1 MSENPDAPAETRT
14 PTAVDAYAEEYFE
27 EFLKLAPEEATYLG
41 RAGVET
47 EYGDY
52 SPAGRQQ
59 MAELTRRTL
68 AGLDELSAQDHTD
81 EVTLHAMRERLQLE
95 LALHETGRTQLD
107 NIASPA
113 HGARMILD
121 LMPAES
127 DQDFQHLAGRMK
139 NLTPALE
146 GYWES
151 LRDSQS
157 AGHVP
162 AARQVRAAAGQ
173 FAAWAGA
180 DGAFAQFVEKAER
193 AGASSSAIQAVEEGA
208 QAAAEAYLLLSE
220 RLSNELLPSAPEA
233 DAVGADYYRLVSQT
247 FTGTVLDLEETYAW
261 GLQELERIVQAQREV
276 AEQIKPG
283 ASIEEAKEILNNDP
297 ARKLT
302 GTQALQEWMQ
312 QLSDQAVAELKGV
325 HFDIP
330 SPMDTLECMIAPTQD
345 GGVYYT
351 GPSDDFSRPGRM
363 WWSVPPEDNEFTTW
377 TETTTVYHEGVPGHH
392 LQIATATLVKDRLNS
407 WRRNA
412 ANTSGFAEGWA
423 LYAEQLMAELGYL
436 NDPGDMMGML
446 DMQRMRAARVVFDIG
461 VHCGLKAPAEWGGET
476 WTPEQGRAFL
486 RAHLPISEAQ
496 LDFEF
501 TRYLGWP
508 GQAPSYKVGQRV
520 FEQIRAEREAAEG
533 ESFDLRAFH
542 TELLQLG
549 GLGLDTLRF
558 AMGTSAV

>member
-1 MSENPDAPAETRT
+1 MSENPVAPAETRT

-41 RAGVET
+41 RTGVET

-59 MAELTRRTL
+59 MAELSRRTL

-81 EVTLHAMRERLQLE
+81 EVTLHALRERLQLE

-127 DQDFQHLAGRMK
+127 DQDFQHLAGRLK

-151 LRDSQS
+151 LQDSHS

-162 AARQVRAAAGQ
+162 AARQVRAAAAQ

-180 DGAFAQFVEKAER
+180 DGAFSQFVEKAGQ
-193 AGASSSAIQAVEEGA
+193 AGASSSVVQAVEEGA
-208 QAAAEAYLLLSE
+208 QAAAEAYLVLSE
-220 RLSNELLPSAPEA
+220 RLTNELLPSAPEA

-312 QLSDQAVAELKGV
+312 QLSDQAVAELKGS

-558 AMGTSAV
+558 AMGTAAA